1 MYFTENFDLDLIKDF
16 DAEIKQISNFTVR
29 LYKQT
34 TQLTDP
40 KELAIGDVII
50 VSKPDNNYKIVLK

>member
-16 DAEIKQISNFTVR
+16 DAEIKQISNFTVN

-34 TQLTDP
+34 TQPTDP
-40 KELAIGDVII
+40 KELTSGDVII